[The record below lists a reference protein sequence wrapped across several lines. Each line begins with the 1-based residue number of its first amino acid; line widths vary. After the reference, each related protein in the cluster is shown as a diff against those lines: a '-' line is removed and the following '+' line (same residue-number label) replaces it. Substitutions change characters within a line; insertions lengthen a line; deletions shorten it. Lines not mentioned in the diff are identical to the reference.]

1 MSKKAGVITIDLDA
15 GTAKFIQQL
24 DAANAKMKDFGDRTA
39 AGGGKLIE
47 FGKSAKQAG
56 EHTVSS
62 MAASSA
68 AIRLLENPLHGSIRA
83 AERFITMLP
92 GMSKL
97 LAAGFPIIGAVVL
110 GEMLVKLGAE
120 AYNFFKTIE
129 QAPEK
134 ISGAWRELQAPLKL
148 TNDELA
154 LANDRLKNDIA
165 ALEHKPKN
173 ALAETLDEARVAADK
188 LAIALDGDL
197 KSLGKLLEE
206 NKSSFLQNMVKNQ
219 SGTEDIRKE
228 LVGETGSGGFRARVA
243 GLNGDPKAAMA
254 AYDEEIAKLE
264 TWRQNARAGQYAREA
279 GQRGAPRQDQ
289 SNRIEMLGEVVRNLQ
304 AERRRI
310 ELEQQN
316 TQLQQ
321 QKSRLEATKANTK
334 EEETALRDSYNRML
348 ADMEAVQ
355 EMMTSEKLAFRQNEL
370 NEIQQYGGK
379 YKELEKE
386 LGREIGALSQESM
399 REYRKAEEED
409 QKEQQRFREQQAAE
423 QVEWM
428 RRQREAGKVTPEN
441 AEFLSRE
448 GEALNNPN
456 RRGSAGQRA
465 DIERAGYA
473 SVQVR
478 EEGIQRERELLEIM
492 QQGGYTLE
500 QQLQVRERILQEQI
514 ALSREQGESTQQLDQ
529 QLATLRMQDIVRHM
543 GNGQGYGGPSGPG
556 DLQVMGTQ
564 QLAAAIN
571 PYALAA
577 QLSDAIGNGI
587 ANGIF
592 NHRGKSIGKAIADD
606 IVQGLRNQAQHL
618 LSSLIGGGLK
628 VGFGALFG
636 LMGFAEGGR
645 PPVGVPSIVG
655 ERGKELFVPDQA
667 GTIIPNHELRS
678 AVIGPSQD
686 VFSMPS
692 PSRSGNTYGNTTMH
706 FAAHGIQN
714 PREFLRQAADYL
726 KSSSAGFAPAWRGR

>member
-1 MSKKAGVITIDLDA
+1 VSKKAGVITIDLDA

-24 DAANAKMKDFGDRTA
+24 NAANAKVKDFGDRTA

-316 TQLQQ
+316 TALQQ

-355 EMMTSEKLAFRQNEL
+355 EMMTSEKLEFRQNEL

-409 QKEQQRFREQQAAE
+409 AKEEQRFREQQAAE

-456 RRGSAGQRA
+456 RRSVAGQRA

-478 EEGIQRERELLEIM
+478 EQAIARQQELLEIM
-492 QQGGYTLE
+492 QRGGYTLGQE
-500 QQLQVRERILQEQI
+500 LAVRERILEDQI
-514 ALSREQGESTQQLDQ
+514 ELNREQGKSTSAQEQELYR
-529 QLATLRMQDIVRHM
+529 LRVQRGLNNMRSAGVSSVYGDVR
-543 GNGQGYGGPSGPG
+543 GAFASAPG
-556 DLQVMGTQ
+556 SVGR
-564 QLAAAIN
+564 
-571 PYALAA
+571 ALAGG
-577 QLSDAIGNGI
+577 LMGD
-587 ANGIF
+587 
-592 NHRGKSIGKAIADD
+592 GKSIGAD
-606 IVQGLRNQAQHL
+606 IR
-618 LSSLIGGGLK
+618 
-628 VGFGALFG
+628 GALKDIGKQMMGNVFDHLVTMILG
-636 LMGFAEGGR
+636 NTLATSANTVATWASAALHWLGFADGGR

-655 ERGKELFVPDQA
+655 ERGAELFVPDQA

-678 AVIGPSQD
+678 AVLNPSRD
-686 VFSMPS
+686 VFSVPS
-692 PSRSGNTYGNTTMH
+692 PSKSNSFGNQTFH
-706 FAAHGIQN
+706 FTINGAN
-714 PREFLRQAADYL
+714 SPRETARAVADYL
-726 KSSSAGFAPAWRGR
+726 KSSSAGFSPAWSGR